1 MPSDDRDFAFLRK
14 LGREIE
20 LWQDET
26 LISPEQKDRILARYA
41 ALSTVE
47 EKAGPGKL
55 ITTITVLGSILVGV
69 GVLLFVA
76 SNWSQVPR
84 WGKLFL
90 IFSSLIVSYATGYY
104 LRYEKQN
111 YPRVGAALI
120 LLGSLIFG
128 AGIFLIAQI
137 YHISVHYPNG
147 PLLWGLAV
155 LPLAYL
161 LRFKSI
167 LALALVDLLIW
178 LGMESSFRIAVF
190 TSFGSIAILAS
201 LFLMAGIALWALG
214 MMHRGLPI
222 LRDIAGPYL
231 MIGMFTALSAGYFLS
246 FDIQRGPFGSGEL
259 LWFYRG
265 LMAVC
270 FVSVVISFLSKER
283 PIGLLPELLSLCVLM
298 ALMAGLALVHRTDSG
313 APYVR
318 VVYEGAGRMPALA
331 ANVLFFCTV
340 LGIIVLGYLRHHR
353 GYINIGLLFFVLDV
367 IARYFDLF
375 WRLLPRS
382 LFFIGGGVLLLAGG
396 VVLENKRR
404 KVLASFGTS
413 GGPA

>member
-1 MPSDDRDFAFLRK
+1 MPSEERDFAFIRK

-20 LWQDET
+20 HWVDES
-26 LISPEQKDRILARYA
+26 LVSPEQKDRILARYA
-41 ALSTVE
+41 ALATAE

-84 WGKLFL
+84 WGKLSL
-90 IFSSLIVSYATGYY
+90 IFSSLIASYAIGYY

-111 YPRVGAALI
+111 YPRLGASLI

-161 LRFKSI
+161 LRFRSI
-167 LALALVDLLIW
+167 LALAIIDLLIW
-178 LGMESSFRIAVF
+178 LGVESSFRIAVF
-190 TSFGSIAILAS
+190 ASFGSITIMTA
-201 LFLMAGIALWALG
+201 LFFMAGLTLWALG
-214 MMHRGLPI
+214 LMHRGVSA

-231 MIGMFTALSAGYFLS
+231 MIGMFTALFAGYLMT
-246 FDIQRGPFGSGEL
+246 FDILRGAFGSGEL
-259 LWFYRG
+259 LWFYLG
-265 LMAVC
+265 LAAMC
-270 FVSVVISFLSKER
+270 FASVVASFLSKDR
-283 PIGLLPELLSLCVLM
+283 PAGWFPELLGLCVLM
-298 ALMAGLALVHRTDSG
+298 VLMAGLALAQRTDNG
-313 APYVR
+313 VPYVR
-318 VVYEGAGRMPALA
+318 VVYEGSGRMATLA
-331 ANVLFFCTV
+331 ANLVYFCAII
-340 LGIIVLGYLRHHR
+340 GIIVLGYLRHHR
-353 GYINIGLLFFVLDV
+353 GYVNIGLLFFVLDV
-367 IARYFDLF
+367 IARYFDLL

-382 LFFIGGGVLLLAGG
+382 LFFIGGGALLLAGG
-396 VVLENKRR
+396 VLLEKKRR
-404 KVLASFGTS
+404 KVLATFGS
-413 GGPA
+413 AGDPA